1 MIHEYDR
8 QFGDGENID
17 RYCAATHQNP
27 DKYSHHTQTF
37 INMKNLALANNL
49 KIIDVMDKKD
59 KILDKE
65 TINLMM
71 QALNPEE
78 LKLLK
83 EEQNKN
89 HLSEK
94 RQKISLLRID

>member
-1 MIHEYDR
+1 
-8 QFGDGENID
+8 
-17 RYCAATHQNP
+17 
-27 DKYSHHTQTF
+27 
-37 INMKNLALANNL
+37 
-49 KIIDVMDKKD
+49 MDKKD
-59 KILDKE
+59 KALDKE

-89 HLSEK
+89 NLSEK